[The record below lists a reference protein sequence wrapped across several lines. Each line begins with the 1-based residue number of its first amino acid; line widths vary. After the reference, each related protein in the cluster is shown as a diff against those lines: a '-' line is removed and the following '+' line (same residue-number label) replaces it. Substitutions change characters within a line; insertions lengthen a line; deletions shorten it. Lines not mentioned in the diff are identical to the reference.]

1 MSARRVWEGILPS
14 LSHSVLA
21 ISFPPNLP
29 LTDTFIP
36 FAPNLNADCIALF
49 IALLY
54 EILLTNCWD
63 IFSATKK
70 LFVSGF
76 FTSLILSVTSFEV
89 RLDKLF
95 LILSISLPFFPI
107 TKPGLEV

>member
-1 MSARRVWEGILPS
+1 MLPS

-29 LTDTFIP
+29 LIDTFIP
-36 FAPNLNADCIALF
+36 LAPSLRHDCIALF
-49 IALLY
+49 MALLY
-54 EILLTNCWD
+54 EILLTNCCA
-63 IFSATKK
+63 IFSATRYA
-70 LFVSGF
+70 FVSGF
-76 FTSLILSVTSFEV
+76 FTSFILSVTSFV
-89 RLDKLF
+89 VNLDRLF